1 MAEDRVFMQ
10 VSEAMAE
17 AAIRAGCRFYAG
29 YPITPSTE
37 ILEYMSRELPKAG
50 GVCMFPGTEIEGVT
64 MVQGAAGAGVRSM
77 IASTSTAISLM
88 QETFAECANGQ
99 WPIVAVDVCR
109 SVLQGDYYQAV
120 KGGGHGDYR
129 FLVLAPAS
137 GQEAVDLMALAFTL
151 ADKYQHP
158 VMVLVDTIIAHS
170 TETVVLPERFD
181 LSQRP
186 EPSWATTGANGRP
199 RRFVTFVGDKGLST
213 DIIGA
218 QRRVLEKIRLFKE
231 NEVRWEE
238 GFVDDSDILLVA
250 YGTAARFARTAIS
263 KLREEGYRIG
273 FLRPISLFPFP
284 EEPLLRAAQ
293 GKKLVVCFELNAGQ
307 MVDDVRSVLY
317 GAAPFKWFGGEGK
330 SLVGFG
336 TAWSVT
342 DVEKELRQIVQD
354 SVRVPVEVGA

>member
-1 MAEDRVFMQ
+1 MQ

-37 ILEYMSRELPKAG
+37 ILEYMSRNLPKVG

-64 MVQGAAGAGVRSM
+64 MVQGAAGAGARAM
-77 IASTSTAISLM
+77 IASTSTAVSLM

-99 WPIVAVDVCR
+99 WPIVAIDVCR
-109 SVLQGDYYQAV
+109 SVLQGDYHQAV

-137 GQEAVDLMALAFTL
+137 GQEAVDLVALAFDL

-158 VMVLVDTIIAHS
+158 VMILVDTVIAHT
-170 TETVVLPERFD
+170 TETLDLPERTD
-181 LSQRP
+181 LGKRG

-199 RRFVTFVGDKGLST
+199 RRFMTFVGDKGLST

-218 QRRVLEKIRLFKE
+218 QRRVLTKIQTFKE
-231 NEVRWEE
+231 SEVRWEE
-238 GFVDDSDILLVA
+238 GHADSEVLLVA
-250 YGTAARFARTAIS
+250 YGTAARFAKTAIDV
-263 KLREEGYRIG
+263 LRQEGLSIG
-273 FLRPISLFPFP
+273 FFRPITLSPFP
-284 EEPLLRAAQ
+284 ERQLLAAAS

-307 MVDDVRSVLY
+307 MVDDVRSTLY
-317 GAAPFKWFGGEGK
+317 GAAPFRWFGGEGK

-336 TAWSVT
+336 TTWSVT
-342 DVEKELRQIVQD
+342 DVQNELRQIVTEELGA
-354 SVRVPVEVGA
+354 RTEVPA